1 MCICKCVTKTHLL
14 RADFGNC
21 INFMNHKPK
30 HSNIALFFALT
41 FLFATVSA
49 KADATDEYVRAQMR
63 ERHVPGA
70 AIAVVKDGKI
80 VKAEGY
86 GLANVELNVPATK
99 DTVFEIGSVS
109 KQITAAAIML
119 LAEEGKINT
128 DEKISKYLPTA
139 PEAWKNVTVRNLLT
153 HTSGIKS
160 YTGLSGFEL
169 TKRLK
174 RDEFVKAIGAFPLE
188 FEPGERW
195 NYSNTGYNL
204 LGFIIESVTGKSYWD
219 FVQTR
224 IFKLLGMNQTA
235 NRDPQF
241 IVPNRADGYEWEN
254 GRLVGRDY
262 DLTDVFSAGAIVS
275 TVTDLAKWDAA
286 LRGETFLK
294 RESKAQ
300 IWTPIV
306 FNNGKPYPYG
316 FGWNVAEFRGHKL
329 FSHGG
334 QTAGFAANIAR
345 YVDDNLTVIVL
356 TNSGEQGLGG
366 VIARGIAKIY
376 LPDISLRA
384 MKEQKDADAN
394 ITKQLQNALRSYLED
409 KPDASLFDDKSRA
422 ALTNERAKLS
432 ARRIGAYGAVKNF
445 VFVGSETADKNR
457 IYRYKAETASRI
469 FLWRFELDENG
480 KIAALVLEEE
490 E

>member
-1 MCICKCVTKTHLL
+1 MISGK
-14 RADFGNC
+14 
-21 INFMNHKPK
+21 FMNFKLN
-30 HSNIALFFALT
+30 HSNFALFFAVV
-41 FLFATVSA
+41 FLLAATILA
-49 KADATDEYVRAQMR
+49 KADAADEYVRAQMR

-70 AIAVVKDGKI
+70 AIAVIKDGKI

-99 DTVFEIGSVS
+99 ETVFEIGSIS

-119 LAEEGKINT
+119 LVEEGKINT
-128 DEKISKYLPTA
+128 DEKISKYLPNT
-139 PEAWKNVTVRNLLT
+139 PESWNKVTIKNLLT

-174 RDEFVKAIGAFPLE
+174 RDEFIKAIGTFQLE

-195 NYSNTGYNL
+195 SYSNSGYNL
-204 LGFIIESVTGKSYWD
+204 LGFIIESVTQKSYWD

-224 IFKLLGMNQTA
+224 IFKPLGMNQTA

-241 IVPNRADGYEWEN
+241 IVPNRADGYEWQDN
-254 GRLVGRDY
+254 KLVGRDY

-275 TVTDLAKWDAA
+275 TVLDLAKWDTA
-286 LRGETFLK
+286 LRGDTFLK
-294 RESKAQ
+294 KESKAQ
-300 IWTPIV
+300 IWTPVV

-316 FGWNVAEFRGHKL
+316 FGWNVTEFRGHKL
-329 FSHGG
+329 VSHGG
-334 QTAGFAANIAR
+334 QTAGFAANISR
-345 YVDDNLTVIVL
+345 YVGDNLTVIVL
-356 TNSGEQGLGG
+356 TNLGDQGLGG

-376 LPDISLRA
+376 LPDVSLRA
-384 MKEQKDADAN
+384 MKEQSGADAKL
-394 ITKQLQNALRSYLED
+394 TDLFQNALRSYQED
-409 KPDASLFDDKSRA
+409 KLSDSFTDKTRA
-422 ALTNERAKLS
+422 ALTTERAKLN
-432 ARRIGAYGAVKNF
+432 AKRITSYGAIKNF
-445 VFVGSETADKNR
+445 VLVGSETADKNR
-457 IYRYKAETASRI
+457 IYRYKVETASRI

-480 KIAALVLEEE
+480 KITGMNLEEE

>member
-1 MCICKCVTKTHLL
+1 
-14 RADFGNC
+14 
-21 INFMNHKPK
+21 MNSKSK
-30 HSNIALFFALT
+30 HSYRALFFAFV
-41 FLFATVSA
+41 FLFAATVST
-49 KADATDEYVRAQMR
+49 KADQTDEYVRAQMR
-63 ERHVPGA
+63 ERHVQGA
-70 AIAVVKDGKI
+70 AIAVVKNGKI

-99 DTVFEIGSVS
+99 ETVFEIGSVS

-119 LAEEGKINT
+119 LVEEGKVNT

-174 RDEFVKAIGAFPLE
+174 RDEFIKAIGAYPLE

-224 IFKLLGMNQTA
+224 IFKPLGMNQTA

-254 GRLVGRDY
+254 GKFVGRDY

-275 TVTDLAKWDAA
+275 TVLDLAKWDAA
-286 LRGETFLK
+286 LRGGTFLK
-294 RESKAQ
+294 QTSKTQ
-300 IWTPIV
+300 IWTPVV

-316 FGWNVAEFRGHKL
+316 FGWNVTEFREHRL
-329 FSHGG
+329 LSHGG
-334 QTAGFAANIAR
+334 QTAGFAANISR

-376 LPDISLRA
+376 LPSISLRA
-384 MKEQKDADAN
+384 MKEQSGADAKL
-394 ITKQLQNALRSYLED
+394 TDLFQNALRSYLED
-409 KPDASLFDDKSRA
+409 KLSDSFADKTRA
-422 ALTNERAKLS
+422 ALATERARLNAK
-432 ARRIGAYGAVKNF
+432 RIASFGTIKNF
-445 VFVGSETADKNR
+445 VLVGSETADKSR
-457 IYRYKAETASRI
+457 IYRYKAETASRM

-480 KIAALVLEEE
+480 KITAMNLEEE

>member
-1 MCICKCVTKTHLL
+1 MPNLITISRFL
-14 RADFGNC
+14 RKNADWL
-21 INFMNHKPK
+21 NFMKSK
-30 HSNIALFFALT
+30 HSNPALFFAFV
-41 FLFATVSA
+41 FLFAAAVLA
-49 KADATDEYVRAQMR
+49 KADRTDEYVRAQMR

-70 AIAVVKDGKI
+70 AIAVVKNGKI

-99 DTVFEIGSVS
+99 ETVFEIGSVS

-119 LAEEGKINT
+119 LVEEGKINT

-174 RDEFVKAIGAFPLE
+174 RDEFIKAIGVHPLE
-188 FEPGERW
+188 FEPGTRW
-195 NYSNTGYNL
+195 IYSNSGYNL

-219 FVQTR
+219 FVSTR
-224 IFKLLGMNQTA
+224 IFKPLGMNQTA

-241 IVPNRADGYEWEN
+241 IVPNRADGYEWRTEQI
-254 GRLVGRDY
+254 VGRDY

-275 TVTDLAKWDAA
+275 TVMDLAKWDAA
-286 LRGETFLK
+286 LRGDTFLK
-294 RESKAQ
+294 RESKDR
-300 IWTPIV
+300 IWTPVV
-306 FNNGKPYPYG
+306 FNDGKPYPYG
-316 FGWNVAEFRGHKL
+316 FGWNVSEFRGHKL

-334 QTAGFAANIAR
+334 QTAGFAANISR

-384 MKEQKDADAN
+384 MKEQKSADAN
-394 ITKQLQNALRSYLED
+394 ITKQLQDALRSYLED
-409 KPDASLFDDKSRA
+409 KLSADSFADKTRA
-422 ALTNERAKLS
+422 ALTNERAKLN
-432 ARRIGAYGAVKNF
+432 AKRIASYGAIKNF
-445 VFVGSETADKNR
+445 VLVGSETADVNH
-457 IYRYKAETASRI
+457 IYRYKAETASRM

-480 KIAALVLEEE
+480 KITGMSLEEE